1 MKVRSKESVRHS
13 VNGYVMVLVGLGM
26 LIGGIALQVWMAA
39 RGSATVFS
47 VLSLLLLMVLG
58 VLTLAGLYSL
68 QPNQAAALQ
77 LFGSYCG
84 TDRHAG
90 LRWANP
96 FFTKRKISLRA
107 RNLALDVI
115 KVNDKRGNPVE
126 IGAAIVWRV
135 SDTAQ
140 ALFDIDDYER
150 YVHTQSETVLRHL
163 ASLYGYDDADDTH
176 LDEPTLRGGGAV
188 IAGVLRK
195 ELAAGLAEAGLV
207 VDDAKLTH
215 LAYATEIAG
224 AMLRRQQA
232 EAVLAARRKIVA
244 GAVSMVEMALHSLS
258 EKQLVELDDERKAA
272 MVSNLLVVLC
282 AEKDVTPVVN
292 SGTLYG

>member
-13 VNGYVMVLVGLGM
+13 VNGYVMVMVGLGM

-47 VLSLLLLMVLG
+47 VLSLLLMMVLG

-150 YVHTQSETVLRHL
+150 YVQTQSETVLRHL